1 MQNEFIKIMALSI
14 LREIAECMQKST
26 FFSLMCDECTDSS
39 NREQLVLCIRW
50 LDHGNVKPQEDVIG
64 MYQIDD
70 ISAHTIVSVIRDML
84 VRMNF
89 SLSRCR
95 GQCYDGAA
103 NMKGGNTGVAKQLLD
118 EEPRALYTHC
128 YWHAL
133 NLAVGDAVK
142 HYKVVKDALD
152 TTYEVSKLVKY
163 SPKRDT
169 ALQTLKES
177 LAADTPG
184 FRTLCPTRWTVR
196 QTL

>member
-1 MQNEFIKIMALSI
+1 
-14 LREIAECMQKST
+14 
-26 FFSLMCDECTDSS
+26 
-39 NREQLVLCIRW
+39 
-50 LDHGNVKPQEDVIG
+50 

-84 VRMNF
+84 VRINF

-103 NMKGGNTGVAKQLLD
+103 NMKVGNTGVAKQLLD
-118 EEPRALYTHC
+118 EEPRALYNHC
-128 YWHAL
+128 YGQAL
-133 NLAVGDAVK
+133 PLAVGDAVK
-142 HYKVVKDALD
+142 HCKVMKDAMD

-169 ALQTLKES
+169 ALQKLKGS
-177 LAADTPG
+177 LAPDTLG

-196 QTL
+196 ADSLKSVIDTYCVLQELWEMSKDYVCDPAIKGRIIDVQFQFN